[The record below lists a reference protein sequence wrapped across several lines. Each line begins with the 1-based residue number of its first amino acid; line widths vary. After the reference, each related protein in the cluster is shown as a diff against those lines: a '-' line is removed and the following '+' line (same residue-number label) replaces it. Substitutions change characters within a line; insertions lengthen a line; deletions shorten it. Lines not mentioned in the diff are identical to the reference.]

1 MIVVTPGRPPP
12 FKELK
17 LSIPAEPF
25 TTFAEW
31 FEKAKETELNDPNAM
46 NLATTTPDGRPSSRM
61 VLLKDFDEHGFVF
74 YTNLESRKG
83 RELANNPHVALN
95 FHWKS
100 LRKQVRVEGKAE
112 PVTSDEAD
120 AYFQS
125 RARGSRIGAWASA
138 QSRPMEGMFV
148 LERRVA
154 EFTAKFGIGEVPR
167 PDHWSGYRVVPETIE
182 FWADG
187 MFRLH
192 ERIVYH
198 REGDGWRTERLF
210 P

>member
-1 MIVVTPGRPPP
+1 MQDPYE
-12 FKELK
+12 K
-17 LSIPAEPF
+17 F
-25 TTFAEW
+25 TEW
-31 FEKAKETELNDPNAM
+31 FEKAKESEPNDPNAM

-61 VLLKDFDEHGFVF
+61 VLLKDVDTRGFVF

-83 RELANNPHVALN
+83 GELAANPHVALN

-100 LRKQVRVEGKAE
+100 LRRQVRVEGVAE
-112 PVTSDEAD
+112 AVSDAEAD
-120 AYFQS
+120 EYFQS
-125 RARGSRIGAWASA
+125 RARGSRIGAWASI

-167 PDHWSGYRVVPETIE
+167 PAHWSGFRVVPDAIE
-182 FWADG
+182 FWSDG
-187 MFRLH
+187 KFRLH
-192 ERIVYH
+192 ERILYH
-198 REGDGWRTERLF
+198 RAGDAWTTERLF